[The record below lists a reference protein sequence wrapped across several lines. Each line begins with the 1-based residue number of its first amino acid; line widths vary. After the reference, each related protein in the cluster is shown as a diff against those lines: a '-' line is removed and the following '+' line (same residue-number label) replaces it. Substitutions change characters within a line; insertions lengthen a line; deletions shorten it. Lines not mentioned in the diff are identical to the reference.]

1 MNGDIKWLM
10 ASNVDDF
17 LETRAGKRPWYA
29 KYNHTRFL
37 SEARY
42 LQLKRS
48 SDIVL
53 GSILLFLTLPVLV
66 ICMIAVLLDSPGPA
80 VFLQERTGKSGRRFK
95 MFKLR
100 TMVNN
105 APELKNTYHHLN
117 ALSYPDF
124 KILND
129 PRITSV
135 GRVLRKTSLDELPQ
149 FFNVILGD
157 MSLVGPRP
165 TSFSSSTYAL
175 WHTARLE
182 VMPGIT
188 GLWQISGRCNI
199 GFDDRNRLDIA
210 YINNRC
216 FSLDMQIL
224 LRTLV
229 SVIRR
234 DGAE

>member
-1 MNGDIKWLM
+1 M

-17 LETRAGKRPWYA
+17 LDTRAGKRPWYA
-29 KYNHTRFL
+29 KYNRERFL

-48 SDIVL
+48 TDIAL
-53 GSILLFLTLPVLV
+53 GSFLLFLTLPVLV
-66 ICMIAVLLDSPGPA
+66 ICMIAVLLDSPGP
-80 VFLQERTGKSGRRFK
+80 VFLLQERTGKSGKRFK

-100 TMVNN
+100 TMVKN
-105 APELKNTYHHLN
+105 AAELKNTYQHLN
-117 ALSYPDF
+117 VLSCPDF
-124 KILND
+124 KIPND
-129 PRITSV
+129 PRITRV
-135 GRVLRKTSLDELPQ
+135 GRVLRRTSLDELPQ
-149 FFNVILGD
+149 FFNVIRGD

-175 WHTARLE
+175 WHTARLQ
-182 VMPGIT
+182 VLPGLT

-216 FSLDMQIL
+216 FSLDMEIL